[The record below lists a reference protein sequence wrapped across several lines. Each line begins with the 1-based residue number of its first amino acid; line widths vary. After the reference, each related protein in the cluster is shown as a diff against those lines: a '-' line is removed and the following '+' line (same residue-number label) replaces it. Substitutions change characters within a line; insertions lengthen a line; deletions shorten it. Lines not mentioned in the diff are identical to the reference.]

1 MVAAIDRRV
10 TNGLYKVTVQSI
22 RRCYISYIYT
32 QIDKGYSVR
41 ILGLVD
47 TTGEVGGF
55 ESLAWQAYKVS
66 EWIGD
71 IGYITVYD
79 TLLRFRDAL
88 LGDLQSKGYCTAN
101 DLFRISTENGKYKVR
116 ASKHIRRELGEGC
129 RLKLARGYLVSL
141 EKARRVVT
149 GISAE
154 DSWDVFNTLCE
165 TAPTEDE
172 VLV

>member
-79 TLLRFRDAL
+79 TLLRFREAL
-88 LGDLQSKGYCTAN
+88 LEDLQSKGY
-101 DLFRISTENGKYKVR
+101 
-116 ASKHIRRELGEGC
+116 
-129 RLKLARGYLVSL
+129 
-141 EKARRVVT
+141 
-149 GISAE
+149 
-154 DSWDVFNTLCE
+154 
-165 TAPTEDE
+165 
-172 VLV
+172 